1 VKTMTQERTQNHE
14 TFITRKLPKSYPL
27 TDQQLKFKQIT
38 EECGIVKGVSR
49 ADLINAMKNC
59 VPEKWRQIKEAENQI
74 SQPLSVAQSPD

>member
-1 VKTMTQERTQNHE
+1 MTPERTKNHD
-14 TFITRKLPKSYPL
+14 TFITRKLPQSYPL

-59 VPEKWRQIKEAENQI
+59 VPEKWRQIKEAEKLG
-74 SQPLSVAQSPD
+74 SQPLSAVQSPD